1 MAFKPTVT
9 WQERPFAPAHHALI
23 EAPGRNLP
31 MPTILEIVQAC
42 PGLPRGF
49 LEVGQARINGDLVCR
64 EAWSYLRPKPR
75 PSQEIS
81 LTLHMPLHSGGAG
94 GGGGSK
100 STIATV
106 ATIAVLLA
114 AAAVSGGAAAALIPV
129 LVAGSVAAS
138 VAGAAIGIGG
148 ALLISAIFKPPS
160 LSVAN
165 TQTKAPAAQANLT
178 AALQG
183 NALSPGAAVPRVIGT
198 LRVFP
203 PILSSPLTEL
213 VNGNL
218 YAEAVYGLAG
228 PHSLQAIQSDGVA
241 ITDPSFKNEVSL
253 ETQEGLSN
261 ITQSLVTRQGYTD
274 SLNLTM
280 SQAQLRSV
288 NALGKFY
295 RSDIAITDAVP
306 QWHLL
311 VTRDSPDEFWI
322 SLGFPSG
329 LGNPGNATPDDRNIA
344 FRVAFRLQGT
354 STWTNCPEL
363 HLARDSTLV
372 SAFEKEIRLKWA
384 KFPAVPVTPPV
395 STGPVNG
402 FIYAWKVAPVQ
413 TVAPAGIG
421 GWVADPSFSLG
432 TGSDVLDS
440 TNPTGA
446 GSNVTNVELSVDRAI
461 IYLDPDIFPQGT
473 YEVQIIRSISYQN
486 KLFDP
491 ATYNYNSNLVD
502 LFLYEASGPNNIIFE
517 TISGVYDT
525 TVVSRT
531 ASVWLQNPI
540 QSGDFSTISVRVTGR
555 ALGQVSVKASGYTQD
570 WDGTGWNT
578 VTTTS
583 NPAPHFRD
591 VLGGILGGSPLP
603 AALID
608 DAGLVAWRAACAS
621 LGYNCNAVVE
631 GKTYIDVLNLIAST
645 GYAALRSSE
654 LWGVIRDRDRSAESP
669 VQIFTPRNMQGFTW
683 TKAFTKLPTG
693 FRVSYIN
700 SAEGLYN
707 TDEII
712 IFADDVNQ
720 DATKLESISYDG
732 LVTSSEVTARALYDL
747 GQGKARLTFY
757 TGTADIESL
766 VCQRGD
772 LVGVQHDIL
781 ASKAGFARVKSVQ
794 FAGALVTG
802 LTFEGTVT
810 VDNEAGLFSAAHLFT
825 TPHIFTLGS
834 RTGVAIRLL
843 GGGGVLVKEIVSST
857 GSNGEITAVTF
868 TNPFADPGTSLL
880 DSDCLCAVGPLGT
893 EYKRLLVYDWVPNSD
908 MTVKITF
915 QDEAPELWNGAGYW
929 TREDGDIVTTDDGRR
944 ISIE

>member
-1 MAFKPTVT
+1 MAFRPTVT
-9 WQERPFAPAHHALI
+9 WQERPFGTAEHMLI

-31 MPTILEIVQAC
+31 MPTILEVVRVL

-49 LEVGQARINGDLVCR
+49 LEVGQARINGELVPR
-64 EAWSYLRPKPR
+64 HLWAHVKLKARPDR
-75 PSQEIS
+75 DVA
-81 LTLHMPLHSGGAG
+81 LTLHMPLHNSGSG
-94 GGGGSK
+94 GGGGK

-114 AAAVSGGAAAALIPV
+114 AAAVSGGAAAGLIPV
-129 LVAGSVAAS
+129 LIAGSVEAS

-165 TQTKAPAAQANLT
+165 TQTTAPKAAANLT

-203 PILSSPLTEL
+203 PILSPPLTEL

-228 PHSLQAIQSDGVA
+228 PHSLAAIQSDGVN
-241 ITDPSFKNEVSL
+241 IDDPSFRNEVSL
-253 ETQEGLSN
+253 ETQEGLLN
-261 ITQSLVTRQGYTD
+261 VTQTLVTRQGFTD

-280 SQAQLRSV
+280 SQAQLRPV
-288 NALGKFY
+288 NPLGKFY
-295 RSDIAITDAVP
+295 TPELAITDAIP
-306 QWHLL
+306 QWHQL

-329 LGNPGNATPDDRNIA
+329 LGNPGNATPSDRNLA
-344 FRVAFRLQGT
+344 FRIAVRLQGT

-384 KFPAVPVTPPV
+384 KFPAVPVTPPD
-395 STGPVNG
+395 STGAVNG
-402 FIYAWKVAPVQ
+402 WIYAFKNTPVQNTAPV
-413 TVAPAGIG
+413 GIG
-421 GWVADPSFSLG
+421 GWTADASFSLG
-432 TGSDVLDS
+432 AGSDVLES
-440 TNPTGA
+440 ANPTGD
-446 GSNVTNVELSVDRAI
+446 GSNVTNVELFSDRAI
-461 IYLDPDIFPQGT
+461 IYLDPDVFPKGT
-473 YEVQIIRSISYQN
+473 YEVQIIRGWSYLNKNITTSSYQY
-486 KLFDP
+486 LGDVLDFFQYL
-491 ATYNYNSNLVD
+491 T
-502 LFLYEASGPNNIIFE
+502 SGPNNIIGE
-517 TISGVYDT
+517 SVTGAYDQAI
-525 TVVSRT
+525 VNRT
-531 ASVWLQNPI
+531 ASVWLENPI
-540 QSGDFSTISVRVTGR
+540 QSGDFATISVRVTGR
-555 ALGQVSVKASGYTQD
+555 ALGQVSVLASGYTQD

-608 DAGLVAWRAACAS
+608 DAGLVAWRAACTS

-631 GKTYIDVLNLIAST
+631 GKTYIDVLNLIASC

-693 FRVSYIN
+693 FRVSYVN

-707 TDEII
+707 TDELI
-712 IFADDVNQ
+712 IFSDDVNQ
-720 DATKLESISYDG
+720 DASSLESISYDG
-732 LVTSSEVTARALYDL
+732 LVTSGEVTARALYDL
-747 GQGKARLTFY
+747 GQGKSRLTFY
-757 TGTADIESL
+757 SGTADIESL

-781 ASKAGFARVKSVQ
+781 VSKAGFARVKSVQ
-794 FAGALVTG
+794 AVGALVTG

-810 VDNEAGLFSAAHLFT
+810 VDNESGLFSTAHLFT
-825 TPHIFTLGS
+825 TSHIFTLGS

-843 GGGGVLVKEIVSST
+843 AGGGNLVKEIVSAT
-857 GSNGEITAVTF
+857 TNGEVTAVTF
-868 TNPFADPGTSLL
+868 VTPFTDPGTSLL
-880 DSDCLCAVGPLGT
+880 DADCLCAVGPLGT

-915 QDEAPELWNGAGYW
+915 QDEAPELWNSAGYW
-929 TREDGDIVTTDDGRR
+929 TSEDGDFILTDDEQR
-944 ISIE
+944 ITTE